1 MHAKSIRYFEAIAR
15 AGSIRE
21 AARKLHVDA
30 SAVNR
35 QLLNLEDELG
45 AALFDRLPNGL
56 RLTEAG
62 RLFSQHVLHVL
73 QDEQRLLAEL
83 AQLQGVER
91 GEVRVTAVEAL
102 NADFLPAVIETMA
115 RRHPNVRLTLRT
127 QGSGDIAGELLAGDA
142 DVGIAF
148 ALAQQADLQ
157 TIDSGDFRLGAVM
170 APSHPLAGRAQ
181 VTVAECMAYPLILAN
196 PELALHAL
204 CTPLLAGMETG
215 AHPPIHTGSLELMR
229 QLAMRGVGIAFQ
241 TRIGLDSL
249 CAAHKLAYVPL
260 AGTAPAAPLG
270 IHVRAG
276 RSLPPAV
283 SAFLAIAR
291 DELCRLQ
298 QEEAGAV
305 AA

>member
-45 AALFDRLPNGL
+45 AALFDRLPTGL

-62 RLFSQHVLHVL
+62 QLFSRHVLHVL
-73 QDEQRLLAEL
+73 QDEQCLLAEL
-83 AQLQGVER
+83 AKLQGVER

-115 RRHPNVRLTLRT
+115 RRHPKIRLTLRT
-127 QGSGDIAGELLAGDA
+127 QGSADIAAGLLAGDA

-148 ALAQQADLQ
+148 ALAPHSDLQ
-157 TIDSGDFRLGAVM
+157 TVDSAEFRLGAVM
-170 APSHPLAGRAQ
+170 APSHPLARRRQ
-181 VTVAECMAYPLILAN
+181 VTVAECMAYPLILAS
-196 PELALHAL
+196 PELALHSL
-204 CTPLLAGMETG
+204 FTPLLAGMEP
-215 AHPPIHTGSLELMR
+215 AQPPIHTGSLDLMR
-229 QLAMRGVGIAFQ
+229 QLAMRGIGIAFQ
-241 TRIGLDSL
+241 TRIGLAGL
-249 CAAHKLAYVPL
+249 CRAQTLAYVPL
-260 AGTAPAAPLG
+260 ADKAPTAPMA

-276 RSLPPAV
+276 RTLPPAV
-283 SAFLAIAR
+283 GAFLVIAC
-291 DELCRLQ
+291 DELRQLR
-298 QEEAGAV
+298 QEEAGA
-305 AA
+305 AAV